1 MFNWLFV
8 IFVSFEIK
16 VIELP
21 VKHPELFEA
30 LGIDQ
35 PKVRFKLLSESQFYK
50 QHVNDKILYT
60 VLLSRK
66 FPTVLDYWGPK
77 ANHNAT
83 ATRRG
88 LRAEMQTA
96 NYLSFHLE
104 FNAAHKCCAE
114 VEV

>member
-1 MFNWLFV
+1 MASDWEEETWNSGGFYRQRLNLLFGLFV
-8 IFVSFEIK
+8 FCLTGCLFFFVSFEIK

-35 PKVRFKLLSESQFYK
+35 PKVRFKLLPESQFYK

-66 FPTVLDYWGPK
+66 FPTVLDYWGP
-77 ANHNAT
+77 
-83 ATRRG
+83 
-88 LRAEMQTA
+88 
-96 NYLSFHLE
+96 
-104 FNAAHKCCAE
+104 
-114 VEV
+114 

>member
-60 VLLSRK
+60 ALLSRK
-66 FPTVLDYWGPK
+66 FPTVLDYWGP
-77 ANHNAT
+77 
-83 ATRRG
+83 
-88 LRAEMQTA
+88 
-96 NYLSFHLE
+96 
-104 FNAAHKCCAE
+104 
-114 VEV
+114 

>member
-8 IFVSFEIK
+8 FFVSFEIK

-60 VLLSRK
+60 VLLSRE

-83 ATRRG
+83 ATRTCENKRSNG
-88 LRAEMQTA
+88 K
-96 NYLSFHLE
+96 NNSS
-104 FNAAHKCCAE
+104 AH
-114 VEV
+114 VF